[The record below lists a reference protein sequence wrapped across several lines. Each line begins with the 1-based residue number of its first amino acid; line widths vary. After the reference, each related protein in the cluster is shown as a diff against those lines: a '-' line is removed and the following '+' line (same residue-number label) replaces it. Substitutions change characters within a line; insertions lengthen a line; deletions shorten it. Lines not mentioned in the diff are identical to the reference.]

1 MGGDLSTQMGV
12 VDLLSNLYKS
22 DYDII
27 VVIIMVAKQGY
38 SSSCLVCVL
47 LVFCHHPH
55 LDSEI

>member
-27 VVIIMVAKQGY
+27 VVIIMIAKQGY

-47 LVFCHHPH
+47 LVSATTH
-55 LDSEI
+55 I